1 MQNIKLAI
9 DVGGTFTDLVLYDA
23 ATGCVDVHKLLSTNH
38 DPSVGSLAGAVEL
51 LRRRGVDG
59 SQLSE
64 FVHATTVA
72 TNAVIERKGAMTAL
86 ITTRGFRDALEI
98 RNEDRYDI
106 YDLSLQ
112 QPQPLVS
119 RYLRREVTE
128 RIDVHGT
135 VVEPLAVD
143 EVRAV
148 FRDLQAQGVNSV
160 AVSLLNAHVNP
171 VHEQLIAELAS
182 EFPAIETSI
191 SHRVANES
199 REYERTSTCVVDAYV
214 KPIVKNYIDR
224 LVQGFKALGLR
235 NSPALMLSNGGIGS
249 AVQVAQHYP
258 VRMIESGPAAGAV
271 LAAHLSRT
279 SLEGQDLVALD
290 IGGTTAK
297 VSLIQGGTPEVTH
310 LLEVAHLNKFSRGS
324 GFPLQIAAIELLE
337 ISGGGGSIARVNELQ
352 GISVGPDSAGSMP
365 GPAAFGRGGMLPTVT
380 DCDLILGYLDPASF
394 AGGTIPLDVAAARK
408 AIEHALAKPL
418 QMSIERAAQGVVDL
432 INERMAAAVRVH
444 AAEKGVDLRG
454 FSLMAFGGNGPLHA
468 FGVARTLG
476 VRTIVVPF
484 AAGVA
489 SAIGCVVAEPAIDY
503 TEPVRTPLKSADWT
517 AIDALV
523 AGFLDKGSSALREF
537 VDDAR
542 ARTRVMLDLR
552 CVGQGYHI
560 SILLPD
566 KLSHATAA
574 TDIERLFQSRYAE
587 LYGHPPPAVPIEI
600 VNLRVTTFMPRNA
613 GRVVSREQAGSGT
626 PMVGRRSIHLDGKE
640 VEATIYRRDALP
652 RDVRFSGPALVVE
665 RETTTLVGVGAE
677 FYRHSDD
684 HLIINLL

>member
-9 DVGGTFTDLVLYDA
+9 DVGGTFTDVVLYDA
-23 ATGCVDVHKLLSTNH
+23 MTGFVDVHKLLSTNH

-51 LRRRGVDG
+51 LQRRGLHAGD
-59 SQLSE
+59 LSE

-72 TNAVIERKGAMTAL
+72 TNAVIERKGATTAL
-86 ITTRGFRDALEI
+86 IATRGFRDALEI

-112 QPQPLVS
+112 QPEALIP
-119 RYLRREVTE
+119 RHLRREVTE
-128 RIDVHGT
+128 RIDVHGA
-135 VVEPLAVD
+135 VVEPLAAQ
-143 EVRAV
+143 EVRDV
-148 FRDLQAQGVNSV
+148 FRDLQAEGVKSV
-160 AVSLLNAHVNP
+160 AICLLNAHVNP
-171 VHEQLIAELAS
+171 VHEQLIAKIAT

-191 SHRVANES
+191 SHRVANET
-199 REYERTSTCVVDAYV
+199 REYERTSTCAVDAYV
-214 KPIVKNYIDR
+214 KPTVKIYIDR
-224 LVQGFKALGLR
+224 LVQGFKSLGLR
-235 NSPALMLSNGGIGS
+235 NNPALMLSNGGIGS

-271 LAAHLSRT
+271 LAAHLART
-279 SLEGQDLVALD
+279 SLDGKNLVALD

-352 GISVGPDSAGSMP
+352 GISVGPDSAGAMP
-365 GPAAFGRGGMLPTVT
+365 GPAAFGKGGELPTVT
-380 DCDLILGYLDPASF
+380 DCDLVLGYLDPANF
-394 AGGTIPLDVAAARK
+394 AGGAMALDGAAARA
-408 AIEHALAKPL
+408 AIERTLAKPL
-418 QMSIERAAQGVVDL
+418 QMSIERAAQGAVDL

-468 FGVARTLG
+468 CGVARTLG

-503 TEPVRTPLKSADWT
+503 TEPIRAPLNAADWT
-517 AIDALV
+517 TIDALV
-523 AGFLDKGSSALREF
+523 AGFLDKGRAALAEF
-537 VDDAR
+537 ADDAG

-560 SILLPD
+560 SIMLPE
-566 KLSHATAA
+566 KFSHATAA
-574 TDIERLFQSRYAE
+574 ADIERMFQSRYAE
-587 LYGHPPPAVPIEI
+587 LYGHPPPVVPVEI
-600 VNLRVTTFMPRNA
+600 VNLRVTIFMPRSA
-613 GRVVSREQAGSGT
+613 GRIVSREQESSGT
-626 PMVGRRSIHLDGKE
+626 PAIGTRTIHLDGKR
-640 VEATIYRRDALP
+640 VEATIYSRDALP
-652 RDVRFSGPALVVE
+652 RGVRFAGPALVVE
-665 RETTTLVGVGAE
+665 RETTTLVGANAE

-684 HLIINLL
+684 HLIVNLS